1 MADDDPRLGVA
12 LSGGGH
18 RAACWSAGAV
28 LGLVDAGAAGGVASV
43 SSVSGGSIANGV
55 IARGGDL
62 RTAGRDDLEAW
73 LAPGLR
79 QWAHDGLFFPGVK
92 TDSWVGTTIGL
103 VVLAIGGLLSA
114 LAATVVGG
122 REWRVEWVL
131 RATLAVGVVLA
142 VAVVAA
148 LKILPSVL
156 IKANAAVGALLSVP
170 LAYAAISAAAESPLW
185 LLLIWPVAIVLF
197 LFAAKRFGR
206 RSDAAVDGLA
216 ESTCPGPLSALEGR
230 PVHHVFC
237 TTNLRTGNNLYL
249 SNRLTWGFPAIFGP
263 AGTNTLANA
272 VQASACLPGA
282 FLARTTNV
290 LDGKPE
296 GEVVVSDGG
305 VYDNMADQWEWGFP
319 NRVKYAEEKV
329 AGGPELLAAAQPAA
343 ASHIV
348 VVNASRGMEGT
359 SAKVVKPGLKGEVA
373 SALGAKDVL
382 YDVSTATRRRLLVE
396 MFARARRDPGDGPG
410 GMLVHIGTSPYSTI
424 GSFARF
430 GGDLGGRAVAVRD
443 VLDRATD
450 LDLGLEPGTGTPEAR
465 KAHWD
470 AITAANASVATTL
483 APLERLEVGSTAS
496 LLHHAW
502 VLARVSG
509 HIFFAWGDAD
519 ISKVDDWRR
528 PRFDRMVAASRTSGT

>member
-1 MADDDPRLGVA
+1 MADDPRLGVA

-18 RAACWSAGAV
+18 RAACWGAGAV
-28 LGLVDAGAAGGVASV
+28 LGLVDAGATGGVASI

-62 RTAGRDDLEAW
+62 RTAGRDDLESW

-79 QWAHDGLFFPGVK
+79 QWAHDGLFFPGTR
-92 TDSWVGTTIGL
+92 TDPWVGTTIGL

-114 LAATVVGG
+114 LAASIVAG
-122 REWRVEWVL
+122 REWGTDWVL
-131 RATLAVGVVLA
+131 RATVAVGVVLA
-142 VAVVAA
+142 VAVIAA
-148 LKILPSVL
+148 IKILPATI
-156 IKANAAVGALLSVP
+156 IKANAVVGALLALP
-170 LAYAAISAAAESPLW
+170 LAFAALAAAAESALW
-185 LLLIWPVAIVLF
+185 LLVIWPIALALF
-197 LFAAKRFGR
+197 FFAAKRFGG

-216 ESTCPGPLSALEGR
+216 RTICPGPLSALEGR
-230 PVHHVFC
+230 TVHHVFC

-263 AGTNTLANA
+263 AGANTLADA

-290 LDGKPE
+290 LGGDPV

-319 NRVKYAEEKV
+319 NRVKYAQV
-329 AGGPELLAAAQPAA
+329 QVPGGPELLSTAQPAA
-343 ASHIV
+343 ATHLV

-359 SAKVVKPGLKGEVA
+359 STKAIRPGLKGEIA

-396 MFARARRDPGDGPG
+396 MFARARRDPDDGPG
-410 GMLVHIGTSPYSTI
+410 GMLVHIGTSPYGI
-424 GSFARF
+424 VESFGRF
-430 GGDLGGRAVAVRD
+430 DGDLGDRARAVGAL
-443 VLDRATD
+443 LDQATD
-450 LDLGLEPGTGTPEAR
+450 LDSGSSTAEAR

-470 AITAANASVATTL
+470 AITQANASVATTL
-483 APLERLEVGSTAS
+483 APLERREAGSTAS

-502 VLARVSG
+502 VLTRVSA
-509 HIFFAWGDAD
+509 HIFFGWGDVDAAR
-519 ISKVDDWRR
+519 VDDWRR
-528 PRFDRMVAASRTSGT
+528 ERFDRLVATSRTAGD